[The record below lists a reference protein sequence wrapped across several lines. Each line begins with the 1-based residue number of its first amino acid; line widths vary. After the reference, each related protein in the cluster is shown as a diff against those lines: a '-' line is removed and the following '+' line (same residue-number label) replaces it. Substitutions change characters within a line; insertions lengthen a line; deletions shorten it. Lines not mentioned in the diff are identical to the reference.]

1 MKKILKD
8 LREILSKKELKILPG
23 NLAYSFFLALIPI
36 ISLIF
41 YFATTFNIPSDILEK
56 FFINTFPDGVVDL
69 LQPVFTSG
77 LTLNSFIPLCLGI
90 VVAMNGCE
98 TIIVTSNTI
107 FRFENSSKIKR
118 LIKSVILLMLII
130 LLFAF
135 IFIVPLLGKGIIK
148 LIANTIHL
156 TTNHRQVVE
165 AVYFVLQ
172 VPVSLIII
180 FMAIKALYTIAPD
193 QKISGKHVNRGS
205 AFTTIAWMLITWI
218 YSYYINDIAKYDAV
232 YGNLANI
239 VMLLFW
245 FYILAYIFVIGLYLN
260 KKTNDKGIELE
271 NTIKLEEIRNKI
283 QKNKKK

>member
-56 FFINTFPDGVVDL
+56 FFINTFPDGVVNL

-156 TTNHRQVVE
+156 TANHRQVVE

-172 VPVSLIII
+172 VPVSLVII